1 MSAANSTGGGVHVEV
16 LHDEDEAAHGTLQSY
31 TIGFVLSAILTAI
44 PFWLV
49 MRHVIVDSQVSTL
62 VIMGLAFVQIVV
74 HMVYFLHM
82 NTKSEGGWT
91 FLALTF
97 TVVIVVI
104 TLAGSIW
111 VMYHMNG
118 NMMPMRPADMGTMKM

>member
-1 MSAANSTGGGVHVEV
+1 MSAPKPAGDVHVEV
-16 LHDEDEAAHGTLQSY
+16 LHDHDEAAHGTLQSY
-31 TIGFVLSAILTAI
+31 TIGFALSALLTAI

-49 MRHVIVDSQVSTL
+49 MRHVIVDSQIAAL
-62 VIMGLAFVQIVV
+62 VIMGLGFVQIIV

-91 FLALTF
+91 FLALVF
-97 TVVIVVI
+97 TVVMVVI
-104 TLAGSIW
+104 TLAGSVW

-118 NMMPMRPADMGTMKM
+118 NLMPMAPADMKTMKM

>member
-1 MSAANSTGGGVHVEV
+1 MSGGNVATNAHVEV
-16 LHDEDEAAHGTLQSY
+16 LHDHEEAGHGSFGGYLT
-31 TIGFVLSAILTAI
+31 GFGLSVLLTAI

-49 MRHVIVDSQVSTL
+49 MAHVVADSRVAALL
-62 VIMGLAFVQIVV
+62 VMGIGFVQIIV

-91 FLALTF
+91 MLALIF
-97 TVVIVVI
+97 TVVMVVI

-111 VMYHMNG
+111 VMYHMNA
-118 NMMPMRPADMGTMKM
+118 NMMPMAPADMSNMKM

>member
-1 MSAANSTGGGVHVEV
+1 MSAADTRVEV
-16 LHDEDEAAHGTLQSY
+16 LHDHDEAGHGTLKGY
-31 TIGFVLSAILTAI
+31 MTGFVLSAVLTAI

-49 MRHVIVDSQVSTL
+49 MANVIADSQIAALAV
-62 VIMGLAFVQIVV
+62 MGIGFVQIVV

-91 FLALTF
+91 MLALIF
-97 TVVIVVI
+97 TVVMVAI

-118 NMMPMRPADMGTMKM
+118 NMLPMKPADMSHMQM

>member
-1 MSAANSTGGGVHVEV
+1 MSAADTRVEV
-16 LHDEDEAAHGTLQSY
+16 LHDHDEAGHGTLKSY
-31 TIGFVLSAILTAI
+31 MTGFVLSAVLTAI

-49 MRHVIVDSQVSTL
+49 MANVIADSQMAALAV
-62 VIMGLAFVQIVV
+62 MGIGFVQIVV

-91 FLALTF
+91 MLALIF
-97 TVVIVVI
+97 TVVMVAI

-118 NMMPMRPADMGTMKM
+118 NMLPMKPADMSHMQM

>member
-1 MSAANSTGGGVHVEV
+1 MSAGNTAAHVHVEV
-16 LHDEDEAAHGTLQSY
+16 LHDHDAAAHGTLKSY
-31 TIGFVLSAILTAI
+31 VTGFVLSVILTAI

-49 MRHVIVDSQVSTL
+49 MRHVIVDSQTNAL
-62 VIMGLAFVQIVV
+62 VIMGFGFVQIIV
-74 HMVYFLHM
+74 HMHYFLHM

-91 FLALTF
+91 FLALVF
-97 TVVIVVI
+97 TVVMVVI

-118 NMMPMRPADMGTMKM
+118 NMMPMKPADMGTMKM